1 MMIKKVTL
9 RDDKE
14 YITLSQ
20 LLKIEGFVSSGG
32 EVRFFLENNK
42 VIVNERA
49 EMRRGKKLYT
59 GDQITIAE
67 TVIEIVGA

>member
-1 MMIKKVTL
+1 MIKKVTL

-49 EMRRGKKLYT
+49 EMRRGKKLYA